1 MFYYFLDFKYF
12 LNILI
17 KKVEAFMDGIK
28 YAAGS
33 LATGFALASTY
44 VLYKFYRNR
53 NQQAE
58 KEDRIE
64 NRDS

>member
-1 MFYYFLDFKYF
+1 
-12 LNILI
+12 
-17 KKVEAFMDGIK
+17 MDGIK